1 MKKIALTAAVAAA
14 AIALPSAAQA
24 QSVVPGNGFI
34 GVQAGVHDLGL
45 DDEVEEIAPGFEFDD
60 SSPIFGVFAGYDF
73 PVGPSLFIGAEG
85 NYNFGTDA
93 LDGDYGANARLG
105 IRAPGGAKVYAR
117 GGIQA
122 VKVDY
127 NEIINDD
134 TIDFSGIDDTESDYL
149 VGLGLDLPVGGLF
162 VRANLDTISFDTVRA
177 TAGVGLRF

>member
-1 MKKIALTAAVAAA
+1 MKKIAFISAAAAA

-24 QSVVPGNGFI
+24 QDVVPGNGFI

-45 DDEVEEIAPGFEFDD
+45 DDELEDIGPGLELDD

-73 PVGPSLFIGAEG
+73 PVGPTLFLGVEG
-85 NYNFGTDA
+85 NYAFGTDA

-105 IRAPGGAKVYAR
+105 FRAPGGTKIYAR

-134 TIDFSGIDDTESDYL
+134 SIDFDGIDDTESDYL
-149 VGLGLDLPVGGLF
+149 VGVGVDVPVGKAF
-162 VRANLDTISFDTVRA
+162 VRGNLDTISFDTMRA
-177 TAGVGLRF
+177 TVGVGLRF